1 MNRLFIIGIG
11 RSGSTLLSKTLGSHP
26 DCLDNPEIPIF
37 SFFFNALQNQRSNAK
52 TNRLVIRFIN
62 AMKRRHQGHPW
73 LIQTEEVAKISSG
86 LDYFDYMN
94 ELATLFSTEFSSK
107 NTQNRPEWIIDKN
120 PVNTLHVHHFL
131 KKYPQTKAIL
141 LVRDPRANVASRINS
156 QNLIHGRTN
165 HWMLNALRWRSY
177 TRYYYSLMKQFPD
190 QIHLLRYEDFVL
202 NPQQHMDGLCD
213 LLKIHPIKLES
224 PNPIPSV
231 KVDLNTAR
239 LVKKYSDLNAPINP
253 HAINRWKEVLD
264 LQTIEAIEGICKSE
278 MDFFSYSRES
288 DVQTSIPM
296 KFRFLVRWYELKE
309 KLIFSLPL
317 SLKLNRLE

>member
-26 DCLDNPEIPIF
+26 DCFDNPEIPLF
-37 SFFFNALQNQRSNAK
+37 SFFYKALRNQRSHSE
-52 TNRLVIRFIN
+52 TNRLIVPFIH
-62 AMKRRHQGHPW
+62 AMKRRHPGHPW
-73 LIQTEEVAKISSG
+73 QIQTEEVTKISSG

-94 ELATLFSTEFSSK
+94 ELAALFTIESSSGK
-107 NTQNRPEWIIDKN
+107 NARRPQWIIDKN

-131 KKYPQTKAIL
+131 KEYPQTKAIF
-141 LVRDPRANVASRINS
+141 LVRDPRANIASRIKS

-165 HWMLNALRWRSY
+165 HWMLNTLRWRSY
-177 TRYYYSLMKQFPD
+177 NRYYYTLMNQFPD

-202 NPQQHMDGLCD
+202 NPQQHMDELCD
-213 LLKIHPIKLES
+213 LLKIHPVKLES

-253 HAINRWKEVLD
+253 HAISRWKEVLD
-264 LQTIEAIEGICKSE
+264 LQTIEAIEDVCKTE
-278 MDFFSYSRES
+278 MDFFGYSRETS
-288 DVQTSIPM
+288 VQVSIPM
-296 KFRFLVRWYELKE
+296 KFRFLAYWYELKE

-317 SLKLNRLE
+317 SLKLKRLE